1 MRVAVSNSGP
11 LIHLTLA
18 GLLDY
23 VFKLFDLIIIPPQ
36 VYDEIIIKGKEQG
49 HSDAYILERAI
60 KNKKIQVRTVKQSN
74 STITSFKLHE
84 AEINAILLSL
94 QSNTDTILLDDEE
107 ARIYARKLGIRVSGT
122 LGILIKLFKDDYFG
136 KSKALQ
142 YLKKINEIMYLS
154 SDVYCY
160 VEKII
165 EEITFLK

>member
-1 MRVAVSNSGP
+1 MREAVSNSGP

-23 VFKLFDLIIIPPQ
+23 VFKLFDVIIIPPQ
-36 VYDEIIIKGKEQG
+36 VYDEIIVKGKEQG
-49 HSDAYILERAI
+49 HSDAYLLERAMKNEKI
-60 KNKKIQVRTVKQSN
+60 KVRTVKKSN
-74 STITSFKLHE
+74 DMISSFKLHE
-84 AEINAILLSL
+84 AEINAILLTL
-94 QSNTDTILLDDEE
+94 QSNIDTILLDDEE

-122 LGILIKLFKDDYFG
+122 LGILIKLFRQEFFG

-160 VEKII
+160 AEKII
-165 EEITFLK
+165 EED